1 MATHRITLTT
11 VGSGISSTLNLSYWD
26 GDSWVL
32 HTAGVSTAELQS
44 GYEFDDNGTGA
55 TRWKVSDTGVCNQE
69 LVLECGVMPTTT
81 ELPTTTDAGTT
92 EEPATTVEPTTTA
105 TPIVRT
111 INYTVS
117 GSVGNGRIEVMH
129 GAVEL
134 LNIATNNS
142 IRTGSIVVG
151 DNWPYTVT
159 AYNTNGIDQVA
170 KLRVCGQGTEMFY
183 DADITTVEG
192 QSAYA
197 VNPTPDTCDIHATF
211 DTVDTPDE
219 CVEPTTTL
227 IS

>member
-11 VGSGISSTLNLSYWD
+11 VGSGISTNLDLSYWD

-32 HTAGVSTAELQS
+32 IASVPKTSFQGG
-44 GYEFDDNGTGA
+44 GYQFENNTGA
-55 TRWKVSDTGVCNQE
+55 TQFKVADTGVCGTE
-69 LVLECGVMPTTT
+69 HLFYCEGEPPTTT
-81 ELPTTTDAGTT
+81 EAPTTTDSGTT

>member
-1 MATHRITLTT
+1 MATHKITLTT
-11 VGSGISSTLNLSYWD
+11 VGSGISTNLDLSYWD

-32 HTAGVSTAELQS
+32 IASVPKTSFQ
-44 GYEFDDNGTGA
+44 NNTGA
-55 TRWKVSDTGVCNQE
+55 TQFKVADKGI
-69 LVLECGVMPTTT
+69 CGTEHLFYCEGEPPTTT
-81 ELPTTTDAGTT
+81 EAPTTTDSGTT

-117 GSVGNGRIEVMH
+117 GSVGNGRIEVIGDEH
-129 GAVEL
+129 GGYAEL
-134 LNIATNNS
+134 LNIAANSS
-142 IRTGSIVVG
+142 IRTGSVVVAAI
-151 DNWPYTVT
+151 DMPYTVT
-159 AYNTNGIDQVA
+159 AYNTSYDQVA